1 MQPYTVESIWR
12 YPVKSMGGEQLGSAS
27 VTERG
32 VDGDRVYALF
42 DRVRGKVLS
51 AKTRPE
57 LLLHHAALIDD
68 ALRITGP
75 DGAVLTRFAE
85 GVDLLR
91 LAPDGALM
99 DIPPDTLGGEMAGV
113 TETGLAGAAPS
124 GTFFDY
130 AQIHILTT
138 ATLRALK
145 SAYPEGDFA
154 IDRFRPN
161 LVIDC
166 GDASG
171 FLEND
176 WLDRVLAIGDSLR
189 IRVTIPC
196 PRCVMPIL
204 PRPGLP
210 RDPGIVKTASRA
222 NSHNLGP
229 IGTLPCVGA
238 YAEVL
243 TPGSVRRG
251 DAVRIE

>member
-1 MQPYTVESIWR
+1 MQPCTIESIWR
-12 YPVKSMGGEQLGSAS
+12 YPVKSMGGESVDSAS
-27 VTERG
+27 ITDRG
-32 VDGDRVYALF
+32 VEGDRAFALF
-42 DRVRGKVLS
+42 DRAKGKVLS
-51 AKTRPE
+51 AKTRPD
-57 LLLHHAALIDD
+57 LLLHHAALVDN
-68 ALRITGP
+68 APRITGP
-75 DGAVLTRFAE
+75 DGAPLARFAD

-113 TETGLAGAAPS
+113 TETELAGAAPA

-130 AQIHILTT
+130 AQLHILTT

-145 SAYPEGDFA
+145 AAYPEGDFA

-166 GDASG
+166 GDATG

-176 WLDRVLAIGDSLR
+176 WLDRVLAIGDTLR

-196 PRCVMPIL
+196 PRCVMPSL
-204 PRPGLP
+204 ARPGLP
-210 RDPGIVKTASRA
+210 RDAGIVKAASRA
-222 NSHNLGP
+222 NSHDLGP

-243 TPGSVRRG
+243 TPGPVRRG
-251 DAVRIE
+251 DAVRVE